1 ICLLVALVPALTRLF
16 CSIPL
21 PVSSAVMLVSYLP
34 LLFSALVFSQQ
45 ITFTARNI
53 YRLALPLFVGIFL
66 MALPPVYLQDLPLT
80 LRPLLSNGLLVGIL
94 LAVLMDNLIPWERIE

>member
-1 ICLLVALVPALTRLF
+1 
-16 CSIPL
+16 
-21 PVSSAVMLVSYLP
+21 
-34 LLFSALVFSQQ
+34 
-45 ITFTARNI
+45 I

>member
-1 ICLLVALVPALTRLF
+1 
-16 CSIPL
+16 
-21 PVSSAVMLVSYLP
+21 
-34 LLFSALVFSQQ
+34 
-45 ITFTARNI
+45 
-53 YRLALPLFVGIFL
+53 VGIFL

>member
-1 ICLLVALVPALTRLF
+1 
-16 CSIPL
+16 
-21 PVSSAVMLVSYLP
+21 MLVSYLP
-34 LLFSALVFSQQ
+34 LLFSALAFSQQ

-80 LRPLLSNGLLVGIL
+80 LRPLLSNGLLVGFYWLFLWITLFRGNVSNNL
-94 LAVLMDNLIPWERIE
+94 LKKD

>member
-1 ICLLVALVPALTRLF
+1 
-16 CSIPL
+16 
-21 PVSSAVMLVSYLP
+21 MLVSYLP

-80 LRPLLSNGLLVGIL
+80 LRPLLSNGLLVGIYWLFLWIILFRGNASNNL
-94 LAVLMDNLIPWERIE
+94 LKKD